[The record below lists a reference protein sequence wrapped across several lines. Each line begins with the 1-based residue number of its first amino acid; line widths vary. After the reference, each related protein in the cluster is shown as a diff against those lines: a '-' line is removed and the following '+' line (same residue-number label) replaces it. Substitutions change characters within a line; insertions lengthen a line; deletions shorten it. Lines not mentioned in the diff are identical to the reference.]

1 MHLPREPY
9 LLTPGPLTTSLAT
22 KQAMLRDW
30 GSWDSD
36 FNDLTAA
43 VCRRL
48 LQVAHAEDGYVC
60 VPLQGSGTFAVE
72 ATLATLIPRDGKAL
86 VLMNGAY
93 GQRMAKIID
102 YLGRSC
108 VTLNM
113 GDYLPPPPA
122 QVDELLADDPA
133 ITHVAVVHCET
144 SSGILNPV
152 EAMAEVVARRERRLI
167 IDAMSAFGAL
177 PLDARELPFD
187 AVVASANKCFEG
199 VPGFGFALIRR
210 EVLERCAGN
219 AHSLSLD
226 LYDQWVYMA
235 RTGQWRFT
243 PPTHVVAAFAQA
255 LAEHEAEGGVAGRL
269 ARYTANRHLLVAGMR
284 AMGFHTMLADRWLS
298 PIIVTFHSPG
308 DPRFDFPTFYR
319 HDQGPGLHHLSRQA
333 HRGRELPDRL
343 YRAIVR
349 RTDAGRAGG
358 GADGA
363 GRHGYRRWCAA
374 PQGSQPGRL
383 LRNPADVLPLSAQL
397 SRSGSGGDF

>member
-1 MHLPREPY
+1 MHPHREPY

-36 FNDLTAA
+36 FNDLTAS

-48 LQVAHAEDGYVC
+48 LQVARAEEGFVC
-60 VPLQGSGTFAVE
+60 VPLQGSGTYAVE

-93 GQRMAKIID
+93 GQRMAKILH
-102 YLGRSC
+102 YLGRRYA
-108 VTLNM
+108 TLDM

-122 QVDELLADDPA
+122 KVDALLAADPA

-152 EAMAEVVARRERRLI
+152 AEIAEVVARRGRRLI
-167 IDAMSAFGAL
+167 VDAMSAFGAL

-226 LYDQWVYMA
+226 LYDQWTYMA

-243 PPTHVVAAFAQA
+243 PPTHVVAAFDQA
-255 LAEHEAEGGVAGRL
+255 LGEHEAEGGVAGRL
-269 ARYTANRHLLVAGMR
+269 ARYTGNRDLLVAGMR
-284 AMGFHTMLADRWLS
+284 AMGFETLLADRWQS

-319 HDQGPGLHHLSRQA
+319 SIKDRGFIIYPGKLTVVDSFRIGCIGQLFAEQM
-333 HRGRELPDRL
+333 RGVL
-343 YRAIVR
+343 AAV
-349 RTDAGRAGG
+349 
-358 GADGA
+358 GAALDILGILDGTP
-363 GRHGYRRWCAA
+363 R
-374 PQGSQPGRL
+374 PEDL
-383 LRNPADVLPLSAQL
+383 NTVE
-397 SRSGSGGDF
+397 F